1 MTNWNFADLPRNR
14 ALLTYM
20 HIQQNFLDLLRDF
33 PYPPRDLANFLRDF
47 ADLTR
52 EFSYFQRDFANLS
65 RYFADLPRNFANLP
79 RDVADKISWAHCK
92 IWLTYRLS
100 NKRREMHC
108 NCIHL
113 HRLSGNCE
121 ISCHT
126 HTHTDK
132 EISWPLFRNVRQHI
146 NIHGTLSS
154 FKALSLLF
162 FLIK

>member
-1 MTNWNFADLPRNR
+1 
-14 ALLTYM
+14 M
-20 HIQQNFLDLLRDF
+20 HILQNFLDLLRDF

-79 RDVADKISWAHCK
+79 RDVADKISWTHCEISPTYRE

-126 HTHTDK
+126 HIHTDK

-146 NIHGTLSS
+146 HIHGTLSS

-162 FLIK
+162 FLFNN